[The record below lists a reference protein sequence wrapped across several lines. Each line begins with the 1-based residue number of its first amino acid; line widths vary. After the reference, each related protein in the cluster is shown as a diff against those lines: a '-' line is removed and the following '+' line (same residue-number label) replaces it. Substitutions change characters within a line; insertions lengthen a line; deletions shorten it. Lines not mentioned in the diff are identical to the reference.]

1 MVGAATHCNLSL
13 CNSMQLRTAQT
24 AVRRK
29 RKRLALTL
37 KGRNGLIWEHLD
49 VRMELLGYLKV
60 IVPFGINLV
69 EFERTKLDYTFKR
82 KLSHPNKRQ
91 PYSKYFSDSK
101 NVPVCSFCKEPT
113 TVQWLK
119 NRFKRGAFNGCRLRS
134 CVDLLL
140 TSYAI

>member
-37 KGRNGLIWEHLD
+37 KERNGLIWENLD

-69 EFERTKLDYTFKR
+69 EFERIKLDYTFKR
-82 KLSHPNKRQ
+82 KLSHPNNKRQ
-91 PYSKYFSDSK
+91 MYSKYFSDSR

-113 TVQWLK
+113 TV
-119 NRFKRGAFNGCRLRS
+119 
-134 CVDLLL
+134 VDLREAR
-140 TSYAI
+140 SMVVDSDPASICCS

>member
-24 AVRRK
+24 AFRRK

-49 VRMELLGYLKV
+49 VRMEFLGYLKV

-69 EFERTKLDYTFKR
+69 EFDRTKLDHTFKR
-82 KLSHPNKRQ
+82 KLSHPNERQ
-91 PYSKYFSDSK
+91 TYSKYFSDSK

-113 TVQWLK
+113 TV
-119 NRFKRGAFNGCRLRS
+119 
-134 CVDLLL
+134 VDLREAGSMVVDSDPASICCSRVMPSESN
-140 TSYAI
+140 T